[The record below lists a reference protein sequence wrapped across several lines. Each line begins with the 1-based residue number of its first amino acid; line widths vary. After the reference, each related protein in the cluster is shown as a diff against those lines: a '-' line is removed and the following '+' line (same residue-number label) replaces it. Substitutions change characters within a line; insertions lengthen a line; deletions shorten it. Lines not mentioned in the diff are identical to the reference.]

1 MVSTL
6 RPVTGDRDR
15 YADWLVLGLVLVGL
29 ALGWLLRASVLSRT
43 TAFRDPDT
51 GISVHYPAG
60 WRRSSDTDL
69 LLRVRDPM
77 GGAFPTTLELRVRP
91 LAPEADLRLALEGL
105 ALERSRTAIAYKPLR
120 TDLVKV
126 RGQVA
131 TRRTFTFVYA
141 GDNPYVEQLP
151 VVVLGADVALRL
163 DGERVVIVTLLAE
176 ADRFDTEQGRLRA
189 FLESLRQL

>member
-15 YADWLVLGLVLVGL
+15 YADWLVLGLVLIGL
-29 ALGWLLRASVLSRT
+29 ALGWFLRASVLSRT
-43 TAFRDPDT
+43 TEFRDPNT
-51 GISVHYPAG
+51 GISVRYPAG
-60 WRRSSDTDL
+60 WRRSSDTTL

-77 GGAFPTTLELRVRP
+77 GGAFPTTLELRVRS

-120 TDLVKV
+120 TDLVEV
-126 RGQVA
+126 QGQVA
-131 TRRTFTFVYA
+131 TRRTFTFVYT

-151 VVVLGADVALRL
+151 VVVVGADVALRL
-163 DGERVVIVTLLAE
+163 DGERVVIATLLAE
-176 ADRFDTEQGRLRA
+176 ADRFDGEQGRLRA